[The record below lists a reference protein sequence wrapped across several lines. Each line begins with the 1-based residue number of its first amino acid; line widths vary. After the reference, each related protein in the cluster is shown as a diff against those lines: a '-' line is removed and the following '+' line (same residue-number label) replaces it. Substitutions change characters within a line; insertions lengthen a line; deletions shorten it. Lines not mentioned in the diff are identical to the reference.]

1 MILLFFFKLNHKQ
14 YPSSLFTAVLTSP
27 EEHINIL
34 GSLKWNLI
42 FSSMLLSIG
51 SYLWLSS
58 MPSDSDSVMMITHRQ
73 LLPNASYHWVYL
85 TEFNGSSSPG
95 AKQSDL

>member
-1 MILLFFFKLNHKQ
+1 
-14 YPSSLFTAVLTSP
+14 
-27 EEHINIL
+27 
-34 GSLKWNLI
+34 
-42 FSSMLLSIG
+42 MLLSIG